1 MGEAETL
8 EIFYMQAQVLQS
20 MGMDALSIFFA
31 YVICTHLVGKN
42 LSRPI
47 AVGLTIIYSV
57 FFGGQLVGI
66 FVTTGQVSATAHLYM
81 AAFPEN
87 PYGFDSSALS
97 TMPSN
102 VRGKTASSGNRWAS
116 QQANTFASVIHRIRF
131 ASLPIE

>member
-66 FVTTGQVSATAHLYM
+66 FATTGQLSATAYTYM

-97 TMPSN
+97 TMGF
-102 VRGKTASSGNRWAS
+102 VSGLLPLVCGWI
-116 QQANTFASVIHRIRF
+116 ASVLYMHAYVRRGGAIKN
-131 ASLPIE
+131 